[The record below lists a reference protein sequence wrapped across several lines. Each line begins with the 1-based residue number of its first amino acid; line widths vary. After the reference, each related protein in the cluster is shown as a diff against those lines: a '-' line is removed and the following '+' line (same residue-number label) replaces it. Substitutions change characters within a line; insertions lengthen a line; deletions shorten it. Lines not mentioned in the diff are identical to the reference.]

1 MVWTCEEEDYWK
13 YSELISTEVKEDMQ
27 RRMIRRG

>member
-13 YSELISTEVKEDMQ
+13 YSELISTEVEITDQ
-27 RRMIRRG
+27 WRSIQ